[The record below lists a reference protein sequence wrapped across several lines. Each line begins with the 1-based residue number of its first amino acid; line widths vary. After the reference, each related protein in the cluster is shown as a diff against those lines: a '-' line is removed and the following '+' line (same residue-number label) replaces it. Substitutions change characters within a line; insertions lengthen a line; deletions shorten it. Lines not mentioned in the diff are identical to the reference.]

1 MWKDRDGRKELK
13 KMFEQNGSF
22 ATLEIRI
29 RKKHTN
35 RREITKGGG
44 WYTRHVLEHTHGWSK
59 KMIDKAFAWAEAN
72 GKLRINKIHGEPE
85 AFLVLSEGFALTST
99 DVEETEQCGNIA
111 VEDGDDE
118 AGTLLDSDLPDIN
131 ESDPAALLSSQ
142 LAASSSGGAG
152 SSSGGPSPLDTSQG
166 TVYLRMTFPAVV
178 ATASPL
184 SVLPQFVEVLGK
196 KIDKIQAELVSTMS
210 QHLTKMQN
218 MYTKLADL
226 MSEATVNPEKLDK
239 QPGIPMGGVKP
250 KMKAKAKAKGKKL
263 ADTA

>member
-1 MWKDRDGRKELK
+1 
-13 KMFEQNGSF
+13 
-22 ATLEIRI
+22 
-29 RKKHTN
+29 
-35 RREITKGGG
+35 
-44 WYTRHVLEHTHGWSK
+44 
-59 KMIDKAFAWAEAN
+59 MIDKAFAWAEAN

-152 SSSGGPSPLDTSQG
+152 SSSGGPSPLDTSQVMSFK
-166 TVYLRMTFPAVV
+166 TLARMKRMMTFPAVV

-196 KIDKIQAELVSTMS
+196 KIDKIQAELDCFSC
-210 QHLTKMQN
+210 H
-218 MYTKLADL
+218 DH
-226 MSEATVNPEKLDK
+226 VNQSYAMLF
-239 QPGIPMGGVKP
+239 
-250 KMKAKAKAKGKKL
+250 
-263 ADTA
+263 